1 MYINFWYPV
10 ILSEELKDEPVKVR
24 MLGQNFVTFR
34 DSKGAPKTLSDTCVH
49 RGGSLSGGVVRG
61 DCIQCPYHG
70 WRFDGEGECKRIPSL
85 GKDAKIPKRT
95 RIDAYPTEEKY
106 GIVFAFLGDLEKS
119 KRPPIMPI
127 AELDD
132 EENWRANWLNY
143 EAKINFERSIEK

>member
-70 WRFDGEGECKRIPSL
+70 WRFDGEGEC
-85 GKDAKIPKRT
+85 
-95 RIDAYPTEEKY
+95 
-106 GIVFAFLGDLEKS
+106 IVPAPRDVVVDVDTGNKS
-119 KRPPIMPI
+119 S
-127 AELDD
+127 D
-132 EENWRANWLNY
+132 
-143 EAKINFERSIEK
+143 